1 MGKKVKGFFAG
12 KRPWSII
19 KDQVLGSYMS
29 PYISKIKKL
38 GKPILL
44 IDGYAGPGVFEDGQ
58 PGSPMIMCQ
67 AAERFAMG
75 RWEAIFVNN
84 EQEYHDKLT
93 QVIQRAGWSGSA
105 KPMLGDSMALLQTLP
120 STLKDQSVFLYLD
133 PFGPTGCE
141 FALLQP
147 FLERNPKYSTEII
160 LTMNMPGMPRLAAR
174 HATSDGRQE
183 ELSVKSNHIL
193 LTKIFGGEY
202 WKDILLSQSGSREE
216 REYRLIE
223 AYRAKLAGYLPYT
236 GFCPVRDRI
245 DRQIKYFIVFAS
257 RHKDTLTLL
266 NEAMIKAYFVRMHET
281 SFGDG
286 IWKEMGWREMRS
298 TDPHEAQYFHR
309 LDLVILE
316 TVTKHPG
323 ETRESIWI
331 RILQEYFM
339 RYLEPEYKATVQ
351 RLVDEKKLLSPTKRP
366 TKRLNDDCALYPNQ
380 SCT

>member
-1 MGKKVKGFFAG
+1 MGRKVKGFFAG

-19 KDQVLGSYMS
+19 KDQVLENYMS
-29 PYISKIKKL
+29 PYIAKINKL
-38 GKPILL
+38 GRPLLL
-44 IDGYAGPGVFEDGQ
+44 IDGYAGPGVFEDGK
-58 PGSPMIMCQ
+58 PGSPLIICQ
-67 AAERFAMG
+67 AAEKYAKG
-75 RWEAIFVNN
+75 KWEAIFINK
-84 EQEYHDKLT
+84 EQEYHDKLA
-93 QVIQRAGWSGSA
+93 QVIHRARWSGSA
-105 KPMLGDSMALLQTLP
+105 TPILGDSMVLLHTLP

-183 ELSVKSNHIL
+183 ERSIKSNHML
-193 LTKIFGGEY
+193 LTRIFGGEY
-202 WKDILLSQSGSREE
+202 WKDILLSQSNSREE
-216 REYRLIE
+216 REYQLIE

-245 DRQIKYFIVFAS
+245 ERQIKYFIVFAS

-266 NEAMIKAYFVRMHET
+266 NDAMVKAYFIRMHET

-286 IWKEMGWREMRS
+286 IWKEVDWREMRS
-298 TDPHEAQYFHR
+298 TDPNELQYFHR
-309 LDLVILE
+309 LDLVIIE

-323 ETRESIWI
+323 ETRESIWF
-331 RILQEYFM
+331 RIVQEYFM
-339 RYLEPEYKATVQ
+339 RYLESEYKATVQ
-351 RLVDEKKLLSPTKRP
+351 RLMDEKKLLSPTKRP
-366 TKRLNDDCALYPNQ
+366 TKRLNNDCALYPNQ
-380 SCT
+380 SFT

>member
-1 MGKKVKGFFAG
+1 MGRKVKGFFAG

-29 PYISKIKKL
+29 PYIAKINKL
-38 GKPILL
+38 GRPILL
-44 IDGYAGPGVFEDGQ
+44 IDGYAGPGVFEDGK

-67 AAERFAMG
+67 AAEKYAKG
-75 RWEAIFVNN
+75 KWEAIFINN

-93 QVIQRAGWSGSA
+93 QVIQRAGWSGSV
-105 KPMLGDSMALLQTLP
+105 KPILGDSTVLLQTLP
-120 STLKDQSVFLYLD
+120 QTLKDQSVFLYLD

-147 FLERNPKYSTEII
+147 FLERNSNYSTEII

-174 HATSDGRQE
+174 HATSNGRQE
-183 ELSVKSNHIL
+183 EHSIKSNHVL
-193 LTKIFGGEY
+193 LTQIFGGEY
-202 WKDILLSQSGSREE
+202 WKDILLPQSGSREE
-216 REYRLIE
+216 REFRLIE
-223 AYRAKLAGYLPYT
+223 AYRGKLAEYLPYT

-266 NEAMIKAYFVRMHET
+266 NDAMVKAYFIRMHEA

-286 IWKEMGWREMRS
+286 IWKEADWREMRS
-298 TDPHEAQYFHR
+298 TDRREAQYFHR
-309 LDLVILE
+309 LDRVIIDI
-316 TVTKHPG
+316 VTKHPG
-323 ETRESIWI
+323 ETRESIWF
-331 RILQEYFM
+331 RIVQGYFM
-339 RYLEPEYKATVQ
+339 RYLESEYKATVQ

-366 TKRLNDDCALYPNQ
+366 TKRLNNDCTLYANQ
-380 SCT
+380 S